1 MASEI
6 ATLHFVH
13 VVRIAQKSDIFSV
26 GRVRIADFR
35 HGLEC
40 VLPGSSWLTSGVLS
54 RVLLC

>member
-1 MASEI
+1 MASES
-6 ATLHFVH
+6 ATLDVGH
-13 VVRIAQKSDIFSV
+13 VVRIAQKSDILPV